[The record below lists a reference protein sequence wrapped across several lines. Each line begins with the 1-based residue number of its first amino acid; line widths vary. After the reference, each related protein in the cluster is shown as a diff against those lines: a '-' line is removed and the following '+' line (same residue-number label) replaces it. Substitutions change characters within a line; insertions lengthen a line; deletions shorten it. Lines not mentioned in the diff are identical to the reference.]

1 MTAAQADFEIK
12 YKIWAIPQS
21 LHAQQFYNEE
31 VLLVIWSGEVKM
43 NISQPI
49 ASHIGSVE
57 FGCLSSEEIKA
68 FSVKKIVNSTTFDTL
83 LHPVPGGL
91 YDAALGAWGDHPCAT
106 CSLNTYSCPG
116 HVGHIELPVPVYHV
130 TFLDQLLILLKGK
143 CDFCGHLKLNP
154 VEITRYA
161 CKLRLIHHG
170 MLKESQQLE
179 DVLSA
184 ASSKSRS
191 RPNGT
196 AVEEDA
202 EEESDTDDFK
212 EKMKLFTKRAIRA
225 NRMKNQKSIVL
236 EKTEA
241 VSEERRTI
249 VKDFLAAIRMT
260 KYCGQCRGIS
270 RPYRKDR
277 YSKIFRKPLNSK
289 DKAKNTQMG
298 LKASNPLVKAMERQK
313 AERKQRREDRE
324 IDEGIVA
331 DIDEVSSEESDLSDS
346 ADGDNKVIADS
357 VSEIPSAKTGVKTK
371 SRKQNESDEYVNAS
385 EVLESISELMEK
397 EKEIFDLVYSPGH
410 IPVEKSP
417 KAEMF
422 FIKNLLVPPNRYR
435 PEARTGAGEIAEAQQ
450 NGLYKTILQACDQLN
465 QIRQDMEGSASITSN
480 RHRDFGDLQNVW
492 VRLQDTV
499 NSLVDRDKN
508 PIQGA
513 AGRAVE
519 DGIKQILEKKEGLFR
534 KNMMGKRVNFA
545 ARSVIS
551 PDPNI
556 ETNEIGVPPVF
567 AKKLTFPE
575 PVTNHNFY
583 ELKQAVINGVEKW
596 PGAAAVENEN
606 GQVINLRTKNRE
618 ERQALAN
625 QLLAPS
631 STNVNGSRNKKV
643 HRHLSN
649 GDIVLMNRQPTLHK
663 PSMMAHRTK
672 VLPGEKTIRMHYA
685 NCNTYNAD
693 FDGDEMNMHFPQNEI
708 ARSEALCIADTDH
721 QYLVATSGKPLRG
734 LIQDHISMGVWLTN
748 RDTMFSR
755 GEYFQLLYSCLRPEN
770 NHTTTDR
777 IVTVTPAILKPR
789 AMWSGKQIV
798 TTVLKNIT
806 PETHPGLTLL
816 GKSQT
821 SGDRWGVG
829 SEEDIVRF
837 RDGDLLTG
845 ILDKAQLG
853 PSGGGFI
860 HSVYEAYGHVVAGQL
875 LSILGRLLT
884 RLLNMRAFTCGMDD
898 LDLTT
903 EGEATRQDKLRQA
916 DAIGSE
922 VAAKYVTLDQSGY
935 SEKELHSRLEDVL
948 RDEDKQSGLDS
959 VFNARTATLS
969 SEVTNACLPAGL
981 RKPFPKNQMQTMTTS
996 GAKGSPVNAN
1006 LISCNLGQQVLEGR
1020 RVPVM
1025 ASGKTLPSFKAFD
1038 TRIRAGGYIT
1048 DRFLTGVK
1056 PQEYFFHAMA
1066 GREGLIDTA
1075 VKTSRSGYLQRCL
1088 IKGMEGLKAQ
1098 YDSSVRDADGSMV
1111 QFLYGEDGLD
1121 VTKQKHLTDFKFLA
1135 ENYLSVAAQLNL
1147 RTEFDKL
1154 QDVGAS
1160 DWNKAAM
1167 KSVKRTGD
1175 LGAKDP
1181 ALALYNP
1188 GAVYG
1193 STSEAFASKS
1203 RTYCDENP
1211 HSLIKGKKDKKNG
1224 SSGTIRRRTF
1234 QTLLDVK
1241 YMKSVVDPGEA
1252 VGIVAG
1258 QSVGEPSTQMTLN
1271 TFHLAGH
1278 SARNVTLGIPRL
1290 REIIMT
1296 ASRSI
1301 STPAMTLHLIKELDE
1316 TTGEQ
1321 FAKTIT
1327 KLTLSEV
1334 IDSVT
1339 VTEQIGKGIGYERAK
1354 IYDIRLDLFPS
1365 YEYMEA
1371 YGIEIHDVLRAIEFQ
1386 LVPKLT
1392 KALKKELI
1400 QKGDQKLLKSDAA
1413 LPQVGQSS
1421 GIIKDGPSRPEAEH
1435 EGGDDDEDSDGDDD
1449 ATNNKQKQNRSEAVS
1464 YAAPDEGEETIAKAA
1479 QRQSTPEM
1487 EMEDEGI
1494 GHSPSENSQNANGEE
1509 SRAESD
1515 GESKLDTEEVKDKDT
1530 EDRVQNRHPEITSFT
1545 FDHRKGSW
1553 CEFRL
1558 EYDVNI
1564 AKILILPFLE
1574 SGLHNSV
1581 IQAIPGIKFASFS
1594 HEPVPKSNTV
1604 ENLIITQGVNL
1615 RAMHNYQSIIN
1626 PHKIFS
1632 NDIAAMLEI
1641 YGVEAAR
1648 NTIIREMDGVFKIH
1662 SISVDMRHLN
1672 LIADFMTRGGGFSPF
1687 SRIGMRGAVSPFMK
1701 MSYETTLQFVASAVL
1716 EGDWDTL
1723 EGPSARIVAG
1733 RVSKVGTGCF
1743 DVLMPMVE
1751 ERKQGGESTM
1761 DVD

>member
-1 MTAAQADFEIK
+1 MDVSFVT
-12 YKIWAIPQS
+12 
-21 LHAQQFYNEE
+21 
-31 VLLVIWSGEVKM
+31 WSGEVKM

-57 FGCLSSEEIKA
+57 FGSLSSEEIKA

-91 YDAALGAWGDHPCAT
+91 YDPALGAWGDNPCAT
-106 CSLNTYSCPG
+106 CTLNTYSCPG

-130 TFLDQLLILLKGK
+130 TFLDQILVLLKGK
-143 CDFCGHLKLNP
+143 CEFCGHLKLNSL
-154 VEITRYA
+154 EICRFA
-161 CKLRLIHHG
+161 CKLRLTHCG
-170 MLKESQQLE
+170 MLKESQQL
-179 DVLSA
+179 DDILSA
-184 ASSKSRS
+184 VNLKSA
-191 RPNGT
+191 PMTNGT
-196 AVEEDA
+196 TMEEDL
-202 EEESDTDDFK
+202 EEDTDTDDIK
-212 EKMKLFTKRAIRA
+212 ERMKAFTKRAVKA
-225 NRMKNQKSIVL
+225 NRRNDQMGSVF

-241 VSEERRTI
+241 IAEERRNI

-260 KYCGQCRGIS
+260 RYCGQCKGIS
-270 RPYRKDR
+270 RSYRKDR

-289 DKAKNTQMG
+289 EKAKNTQLS
-298 LKASNPLVKAMERQK
+298 LKATNPLVKAMEMQK
-313 AERKQRREDRE
+313 AERKQKREDRE
-324 IDEGIVA
+324 VDEGIVA
-331 DIDEVSSEESDLSDS
+331 DMDDISSVSSDVVDSLDADDKLIANTMSEAKTSKRTKPRKHDEV
-346 ADGDNKVIADS
+346 
-357 VSEIPSAKTGVKTK
+357 
-371 SRKQNESDEYVNAS
+371 DEYVNAS
-385 EVLESISELMEK
+385 EVFASISELMEK
-397 EKEIFDLVYSPGH
+397 EKEIFDLVYSPGDSQTT
-410 IPVEKSP
+410 KAP

-422 FIKNLLVPPNRYR
+422 FIKNLMVPPNRYR
-435 PEARTGAGEIAEAQQ
+435 PEAKTGDGEIAEARQ
-450 NGLYKTILQACDQLN
+450 NGLYKAILQACDLLN
-465 QIRQDMEGSASITSN
+465 QIRQDMEGSSSMASS
-480 RHRDFGDLQNVW
+480 RRRDFGDLQNAW

-499 NSLVDRDKN
+499 NSLIDRDKN

-596 PGAAAVENEN
+596 PGAAAIENEN

-631 STNVNGSRNKKV
+631 STNVNGARNKKV
-643 HRHLSN
+643 HRHLNN
-649 GDIVLMNRQPTLHK
+649 GDLVLMNRQPTLHK

-748 RDTMFSR
+748 RDTMFTR
-755 GEYFQLLYSCLRPEN
+755 GEYYQLLYSCLRPEN
-770 NHTTTDR
+770 NHTMTGR
-777 IVTVTPAILKPR
+777 IMTVTPAIIKPR

-821 SGDRWGVG
+821 SGDRWGVR
-829 SEEDIVRF
+829 SEEDVIRF
-837 RDGDLLTG
+837 QDGDLLTG
-845 ILDKAQLG
+845 ILDKAHLG
-853 PSGGGFI
+853 PSGGGLI
-860 HSVYEAYGHVVAGQL
+860 HSVYEAYGHIVAGQL

-884 RLLNMRAFTCGMDD
+884 RMLNMRAFTCGMDD

-903 EGEATRQDKLRQA
+903 EGEATRRERLRQA
-916 DAIGSE
+916 DTIGSE
-922 VAAKYVTLDQSGY
+922 VAIKYVTLDQSSY
-935 SEKELHSRLEDVL
+935 SEKELHSRLQDVL
-948 RDEDKQSGLDS
+948 QDEEKHKGLDS
-959 VFNARTATLS
+959 VFNARTAILS
-969 SEVTNACLPAGL
+969 SEVTNGCLPIGL
-981 RKPFPKNQMQTMTTS
+981 RKSFPKNQMQTMTTS
-996 GAKGSPVNAN
+996 GAKGSSVNAN

-1025 ASGKTLPSFKAFD
+1025 VSGKTLPSFKAFD
-1038 TRIRAGGYIT
+1038 TRVRAGGYIT

-1088 IKGMEGLKAQ
+1088 IKGMEGLKTQ
-1098 YDSSVRDADGSMV
+1098 YDSSIRDADGSMV

-1160 DWNKAAM
+1160 DWNKTAM
-1167 KSVKRTGD
+1167 KRVRKSGD
-1175 LGAKDP
+1175 LGAMDP
-1181 ALALYNP
+1181 ALAQYNP

-1211 HSLIKGKKDKKNG
+1211 HGLIKDKRDKKNG
-1224 SSGTIRRRTF
+1224 SNGTIKKRTF

-1258 QSVGEPSTQMTLN
+1258 QSIGEPSTQMTLN

-1278 SARNVTLGIPRL
+1278 SAKNVTLGIPRL
-1290 REIIMT
+1290 REIVMT

-1301 STPAMTLHLIKELDE
+1301 STPAMTLHLIGELDE

-1321 FAKTIT
+1321 FAKAIT

-1334 IDSVT
+1334 IEDVT
-1339 VTEQIGKGIGYERAK
+1339 VTEQIGEGIGYERAK

-1365 YEYMEA
+1365 QEYRA
-1371 YGIEIHDVLRAIEFQ
+1371 TYGIEIHDVLRSIEFR
-1386 LVPKLT
+1386 LIPILD

-1400 QKGDQKLLKSDAA
+1400 QKGDRKLSKPDAA
-1413 LPQVGQSS
+1413 QPEVGKSS
-1421 GIIKDGPSRPEAEH
+1421 GIVEDGPSRPEAEH
-1435 EGGDDDEDSDGDDD
+1435 EGGNADEDDDGDDD
-1449 ATNNKQKQNRSEAVS
+1449 ATNNKQKQNRLEAVS
-1464 YAAPDEGEETIAKAA
+1464 YDAPDEGEETIAKAA
-1479 QRQSTPEM
+1479 QRQSKPEMEM

-1494 GHSPSENSQNANGEE
+1494 GRSPPENAQDANGTEPGAASDSE
-1509 SRAESD
+1509 SELNTPDMRIQD
-1515 GESKLDTEEVKDKDT
+1515 I
-1530 EDRVQNRHPEITSFT
+1530 EDRIRNRHPQITSFT
-1545 FDHRKGSW
+1545 FDHKKGSW

-1558 EYDVNI
+1558 EYDVSI
-1564 AKILILPFLE
+1564 AKILVLPILE
-1574 SGLHNSV
+1574 SSLYDSV
-1581 IQAIPGIKFASFS
+1581 IQAIPGIKLAAFS
-1594 HEPVPKSNTV
+1594 REKVPGRDKM
-1604 ENLIITQGVNL
+1604 ENLVLTQGVNL
-1615 RAMHNYQSIIN
+1615 KAMHLYQSIIN
-1626 PHKIFS
+1626 PHRIFT
-1632 NDIAAMLEI
+1632 NDIAAILEI

-1648 NTIIREMDGVFKIH
+1648 NTIIREIDGVFKSH

-1687 SRIGMRGAVSPFMK
+1687 SRIGMGGAVSPFMK
-1701 MSYETTLQFVASAVL
+1701 MSYETTLKFVASAVL
-1716 EGDWDTL
+1716 EGDWDAL

-1733 RVSKVGTGCF
+1733 RVSKVGTGSF
-1743 DVLMPMVE
+1743 DILMPVVE
-1751 ERKQGGESTM
+1751 ERKQVEQGTM

>member
-1 MTAAQADFEIK
+1 
-12 YKIWAIPQS
+12 
-21 LHAQQFYNEE
+21 
-31 VLLVIWSGEVKM
+31 M

-68 FSVKKIVNSTTFDTL
+68 FSVKRIVNPTTFDTL

-91 YDAALGAWGDHPCAT
+91 YDAALGAWGDNPCAT

-130 TFLDQLLILLKGK
+130 TFLDQILVLLKGK

-154 VEITRYA
+154 VDISRFA
-161 CKLRLIHHG
+161 CKLQLIYCG
-170 MLKESQQLE
+170 MLKESQQLDDILSAVGSKSAPITNGTTLEE
-179 DVLSA
+179 DV
-184 ASSKSRS
+184 
-191 RPNGT
+191 
-196 AVEEDA
+196 
-202 EEESDTDDFK
+202 EEESDTDDCK
-212 EKMKLFTKRAIRA
+212 ERMKAFTKRAIKA
-225 NRMKNQKSIVL
+225 NRRNEGSDSVF

-241 VSEERRTI
+241 IAEERRNI
-249 VKDFLAAIRMT
+249 VKDFLAAVRKT
-260 KYCGQCRGIS
+260 RYCGQCKGVS
-270 RPYRKDR
+270 RSYRKDR

-289 DKAKNTQMG
+289 EKAKNTQLS
-298 LKASNPLVKAMERQK
+298 LKAANPLVKAMEMQK
-313 AERKQRREDRE
+313 AERKQKREDRE
-324 IDEGIVA
+324 VDEGIVA
-331 DIDEVSSEESDLSDS
+331 DIDDISSVSSDVVDSSD
-346 ADGDNKVIADS
+346 ADDTVIANS
-357 VSEIPSAKTGVKTK
+357 VSEAKISKRTK
-371 SRKQNESDEYVNAS
+371 SRKQDEMDEYVNAS
-385 EVLESISELMEK
+385 EVFASISELMEK
-397 EKEIFDLVYSPGH
+397 EKEIFDLVYSPGDSQTA
-410 IPVEKSP
+410 KAP

-422 FIKNLLVPPNRYR
+422 FIKYLLVPPNRYR
-435 PEARTGAGEIAEAQQ
+435 PEAKTGDGEIAEARQ
-450 NGLYKTILQACDQLN
+450 NGLYKAILQACDLLN
-465 QIRQDMEGSASITSN
+465 QIRQDMEGSSSMISN
-480 RHRDFGDLQNVW
+480 RRRDFGDLQNAW

-499 NSLVDRDKN
+499 NSLIDSDKN

-583 ELKQAVINGVEKW
+583 ELKQAVMNGVEKW

-631 STNVNGSRNKKV
+631 STSVNGARNKKV
-643 HRHLSN
+643 HRHLNN
-649 GDIVLMNRQPTLHK
+649 GDLVLMNRQPTLHK
-663 PSMMAHRTK
+663 PSMMAHRAK

-693 FDGDEMNMHFPQNEI
+693 FDGDEMNMHFPQNEV

-755 GEYFQLLYSCLRPEN
+755 GEYYQLLYSCLRPEN
-770 NHTTTDR
+770 NHTMTGR
-777 IVTVTPAILKPR
+777 IKTITPAIIKPR
-789 AMWSGKQIV
+789 TMWSGKQIV

-829 SEEDIVRF
+829 SEEDVVRF
-837 RDGDLLTG
+837 QDGDLLTG
-845 ILDKAQLG
+845 ILDKAHLG

-860 HSVYEAYGHVVAGQL
+860 HSVYEAYGQVVAGQL
-875 LSILGRLLT
+875 LSVLGRLLT
-884 RLLNMRAFTCGMDD
+884 RMLNMRAFTCGMDD
-898 LDLTT
+898 LDLTV
-903 EGEATRQDKLRQA
+903 EGEATRHEKLRQA
-916 DAIGSE
+916 DKIGTE
-922 VAAKYVTLDQSGY
+922 VAVKYVTLDQSGY
-935 SEKELHSRLEDVL
+935 SEKELHSRLQDVL
-948 RDEDKQSGLDS
+948 RDEEKHKGLDS

-969 SEVTNACLPAGL
+969 SEVTNGCLPVGL

-996 GAKGSPVNAN
+996 GAKGSSVNAN

-1025 ASGKTLPSFKAFD
+1025 VSGKTLPSFKAFD
-1038 TRIRAGGYIT
+1038 TKVRAGGYIT

-1088 IKGMEGLKAQ
+1088 IKGMEGLKTQ
-1098 YDSSVRDADGSMV
+1098 YDSSIRDVDGSMV

-1147 RTEFDKL
+1147 RAEFDKL

-1160 DWNKAAM
+1160 DWNKKAM
-1167 KSVKRTGD
+1167 KLVKKSGD
-1175 LGAKDP
+1175 LGKMDP
-1181 ALALYNP
+1181 ALAQYNP

-1211 HSLIKGKKDKKNG
+1211 HGLIKDKRNKKNG
-1224 SSGTIRRRTF
+1224 PNGTIKKRTF

-1258 QSVGEPSTQMTLN
+1258 QSIGEPSTQMTLN

-1278 SARNVTLGIPRL
+1278 SAKNVTLGIPRL
-1290 REIIMT
+1290 REIVMT

-1301 STPAMTLHLIKELDE
+1301 STPAMTLHLIGELDE

-1334 IDSVT
+1334 IEDVT

-1365 YEYMEA
+1365 YEYMET

-1386 LVPKLT
+1386 LIPILV
-1392 KALKKELI
+1392 KALRKELT
-1400 QKGDQKLLKSDAA
+1400 QKGDRKLLKPDAA
-1413 LPQVGQSS
+1413 QPEVGKSS

-1435 EGGDDDEDSDGDDD
+1435 EGGNADEDDDGDDD

-1479 QRQSTPEM
+1479 KRQSTPEM
-1487 EMEDEGI
+1487 EMEDEGT
-1494 GHSPSENSQNANGEE
+1494 GQSPPETAQDVDGAE
-1509 SRAESD
+1509 SRAASDSES
-1515 GESKLDTEEVKDKDT
+1515 ELDTQEVRGKDIQ
-1530 EDRVQNRHPEITSFT
+1530 DRIRDRHPQITSFT
-1545 FDHRKGSW
+1545 FDHKKGSW

-1564 AKILILPFLE
+1564 AKILVLPILE
-1574 SGLHNSV
+1574 SSLYDSV
-1581 IQAIPGIKFASFS
+1581 IQAIPGINLAVFS
-1594 HEPVPKSNTV
+1594 REKVPGTDTT
-1604 ENLIITQGVNL
+1604 ENLVLTQGVNL
-1615 RAMHNYQSIIN
+1615 KAMHVYQSIIN
-1626 PHKIFS
+1626 PHKIFT

-1648 NTIIREMDGVFKIH
+1648 NTIIREIDGVFKSH

-1687 SRIGMRGAVSPFMK
+1687 SRIGMTGAVSPFMK
-1701 MSYETTLQFVASAVL
+1701 MSYETTLKFVASAVL
-1716 EGDWDTL
+1716 EGDWDPL
-1723 EGPSARIVAG
+1723 EGPSGRIVAG
-1733 RVSKVGTGCF
+1733 RVSKVGTGSF
-1743 DVLMPMVE
+1743 DILMPVVE
-1751 ERKQGGESTM
+1751 ERKQVEQGPM